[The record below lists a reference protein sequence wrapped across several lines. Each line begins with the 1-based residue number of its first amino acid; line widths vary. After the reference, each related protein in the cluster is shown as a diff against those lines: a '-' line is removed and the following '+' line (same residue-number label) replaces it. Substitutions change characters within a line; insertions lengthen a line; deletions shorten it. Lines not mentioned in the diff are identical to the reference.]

1 MSYRKRL
8 VIFFSII
15 VFLAIILVIFFVID
29 TKNRFKNINKEN
41 IIPQEAE
48 EIFKAR

>member
-1 MSYRKRL
+1 MSYKKRL
-8 VIFFSII
+8 FISF
-15 VFLAIILVIFFVID
+15 AILGLLILVSVTFFVID
-29 TKNRFKNINKEN
+29 TQNRFKNINKEN